1 MLGIRKRKRWLAQNM
16 NETRWQPQN
25 ESTSQTFI
33 HTHTLSNEK
42 KNSNLQKNP
51 IDQARE
57 RWDDMSVYKAKQTTS
72 AAIITFR
79 KQN

>member
-1 MLGIRKRKRWLAQNM
+1 MMLGIRKRKRWLAQNM

-25 ESTSQTFI
+25 ESTSQTF
-33 HTHTLSNEK
+33 THPLSNEK
-42 KNSNLQKNP
+42 TQICKRFRSIK
-51 IDQARE
+51 RE